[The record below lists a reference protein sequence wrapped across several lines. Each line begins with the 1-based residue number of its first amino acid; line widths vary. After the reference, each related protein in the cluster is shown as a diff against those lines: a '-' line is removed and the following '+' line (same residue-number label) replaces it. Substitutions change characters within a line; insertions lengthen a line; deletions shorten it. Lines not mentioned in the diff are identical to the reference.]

1 MINFQSGARRASLS
15 LTTALA
21 MAAAMTVTVAAGAKV
36 IAAANEAIAEPDSL
50 PAVTVSHATHA
61 AVLDTTPA
69 GSRLV
74 AVGERGVVLFSDD
87 QGQSWQQAQVPS
99 SVTLTAVSFADDKN
113 GWAVGHYGLV
123 LHSSDG
129 GESWQVQLDGAQAAQ
144 LILAEVEQQT
154 AGDSSRKAKRKLFS
168 AKRLVSDGP
177 DKPFLDVWFADSQHG
192 LIVGAY
198 GLAFKTSDGGNSWQ
212 PLIGRI
218 DNHGERHLYSIAADA
233 NNIYLAGEEGLLF
246 RAPRTSRDSDL
257 AFERLYSPY
266 GGSFF
271 TISASNDELVVAG
284 LRGNAFVSRD
294 QGDSWNVLQLP
305 SEASVVDSEMSNGG
319 ELMLIN
325 QAGQFLIAS
334 RNEVYATQVGV
345 EPGLAPTAIL
355 SMNDGRVLLS
365 GLQGMTAVSLSD
377 VRISSN

>member
-21 MAAAMTVTVAAGAKV
+21 VAAAMTVTVAAGAKV

-61 AVLDTTPA
+61 AVLDTTSA
-69 GSRLV
+69 GERLV

-99 SVTLTAVSFADDKN
+99 SVTLTAVSFADDNN

-129 GESWQVQLDGAQAAQ
+129 GESWQVQLDGSQAAQ
-144 LILAEVEQQT
+144 LVLAEVEKIT
-154 AGDSSRKAKRKLFS
+154 AGDKSRKAKSKLFS

-177 DKPFLDVWFADSQHG
+177 DKPFLDVWFADSQNG

-198 GLAFKTSDGGNSWQ
+198 GLVFQTRDGGNSWQ
-212 PLIGRI
+212 PLISHI
-218 DNHGERHLYSIAADA
+218 ENPGERHLYSIAADA

-246 RAPRTSRDSDL
+246 RAPRTSRASDP

-266 GGSFF
+266 SGSFF
-271 TISASNDELVVAG
+271 TISASDDELVVAG

-334 RNEVYATQVGV
+334 RNEVYATQIGV

-355 SMNDGRVLLS
+355 SMSDGRVLLS

>member
-1 MINFQSGARRASLS
+1 MKNFQSGARRASLS

-21 MAAAMTVTVAAGAKV
+21 MAAALTVTVAAGAKV
-36 IAAANEAIAEPDSL
+36 IAAENQSIAEPDSL
-50 PAVTVSHATHA
+50 PAVSITHATHA
-61 AVLDTTPA
+61 AVLDTTNA
-69 GSRLV
+69 GERLV
-74 AVGERGVVLFSDD
+74 AVGERGVVLWSDD
-87 QGQSWQQAQVPS
+87 QGQHWQQAQVPS
-99 SVTLTAVSFADDKN
+99 SVTLTAVHFVDANN

-123 LHSSDG
+123 LHSKDG

-212 PLIGRI
+212 PLISHI
-218 DNHGERHLYSIAADA
+218 ENPGERHLYSIAADA
-233 NNIYLAGEEGLLF
+233 SNVYLAGEEGLLF
-246 RAPRTSRDSDL
+246 RAPRTFRDTDL

-271 TISASNDELVVAG
+271 TISANRGEVVVGG
-284 LRGNAFVSRD
+284 LKGNAYVSRD
-294 QGDSWNVLQLP
+294 HGDSWQILQLP
-305 SEASVVDSEMSNGG
+305 SDASVVDSEMNAGG

-325 QAGQFLIAS
+325 QAGQFLVAS
-334 RNEVYATQVGV
+334 RDEAYATQVAV

-355 SMNDGRVLLS
+355 SINDGRVLLS
-365 GLQGMTAVSLSD
+365 GLQGLTAVSVSD
-377 VRISSN
+377 ERISSN